1 MGQKSNPNSF
11 QLSKK
16 ANNVFSSS
24 FNSLEYSNFLKD
36 YLSISSNLISFFEK
50 NNCLVKDCH
59 IMLNNDKSF
68 LTIFISFLVL
78 NDISKKQK
86 DNLLDTSFILN
97 NFWAIFN
104 KFGYLNSKR
113 IVFQNLNK
121 LVLDKKEKDTEA
133 KINDL
138 FKLFKN
144 EIYFESGNKLF
155 YILCNVTNSAEL
167 LAKFIA
173 YYFKKYHRTSKINKF
188 FNYLQ
193 KFVSLIGAKEKLNF
207 PSILNGIKIQ
217 IKGRFRGSSRT
228 KIRVFGA
235 GSIPLQTVNI
245 NIRYSQVHVTS
256 SYGVFGVKVWVLE
269 KNK

>member
-16 ANNVFSSS
+16 SNNIFFSA
-24 FNSLEYSNFLKD
+24 FNSLEYSNYLKD
-36 YLSISSNLISFFEK
+36 YLSISSNLINFFEK
-50 NNCLVKDCH
+50 NKCIVKDCH
-59 IMLNNDKSF
+59 IMLNNNKSF
-68 LTIFISFLVL
+68 LTIFINFVVL
-78 NDISKKQK
+78 TDISKKP
-86 DNLLDTSFILN
+86 NNNFLEVSFILKK
-97 NFWAIFN
+97 FWSVLN
-104 KFGYLNSKR
+104 RFGYSGSKR
-113 IVFQNLNK
+113 LILQNLNK
-121 LVLDKKEKDTEA
+121 LVLDKRNINFEKKTQES
-133 KINDL
+133 
-138 FKLFKN
+138 FKFFRN
-144 EIYFESGNKLF
+144 EVYFDSGNNLF
-155 YILCNVTNSAEL
+155 YLLCNTTNNANL
-167 LAKFIA
+167 FAKFIA
-173 YYFKKYHRTSKINKF
+173 FYFKKYHRSAKINKF

-228 KIRVFGA
+228 KIRVFEA

>member
-11 QLSKK
+11 HILRKS
-16 ANNVFSSS
+16 NNIFSSS
-24 FNSLEYSNFLKD
+24 FNYLEYSNFLKD

-50 NNCLVKDCH
+50 NNCIVKDCH
-59 IMLNNDKSF
+59 VMLNNDNSF

-78 NDISKKQK
+78 NNTPKQQK
-86 DNLLDTSFILN
+86 NNFLDVSFILN
-97 NFWAIFN
+97 NFWSIFN

-121 LVLDKKEKDTEA
+121 LVLDKKDNNTES

-144 EIYFESGNKLF
+144 EVYFDSGNKLF
-155 YILCNVTNSAEL
+155 YLLCNVTNSDEL

-173 YYFKKYHRTSKINKF
+173 YYFKKYHRTNKINKF

-193 KFVSLIGAKEKLNF
+193 RFVSSIITKERLNF
-207 PSILNGIKIQ
+207 PSILKGIKIQ

-235 GSIPLQTVNI
+235 GSIPLQTVSL
-245 NIRYSQVHVTS
+245 NIRYSQVHVNS

-269 KNK
+269 KN

>member
-104 KFGYLNSKR
+104 KFGYLNHEPIIKLWEDHIFLNKNNSSKLWP
-113 IVFQNLNK
+113 IIMWQSWLENNNLN
-121 LVLDKKEKDTEA
+121 
-133 KINDL
+133 
-138 FKLFKN
+138 
-144 EIYFESGNKLF
+144 
-155 YILCNVTNSAEL
+155 
-167 LAKFIA
+167 
-173 YYFKKYHRTSKINKF
+173 
-188 FNYLQ
+188 
-193 KFVSLIGAKEKLNF
+193 
-207 PSILNGIKIQ
+207 
-217 IKGRFRGSSRT
+217 
-228 KIRVFGA
+228 
-235 GSIPLQTVNI
+235 
-245 NIRYSQVHVTS
+245 
-256 SYGVFGVKVWVLE
+256 
-269 KNK
+269 

>member
-121 LVLDKKEKDTEA
+121 LVLDKKK
-133 KINDL
+133 KIL
-138 FKLFKN
+138 KRKLMIYLSFSKMKFILN
-144 EIYFESGNKLF
+144 QVINYFIYF
-155 YILCNVTNSAEL
+155 VML
-167 LAKFIA
+167 LI
-173 YYFKKYHRTSKINKF
+173 
-188 FNYLQ
+188 
-193 KFVSLIGAKEKLNF
+193 V
-207 PSILNGIKIQ
+207 PS
-217 IKGRFRGSSRT
+217 
-228 KIRVFGA
+228 
-235 GSIPLQTVNI
+235 
-245 NIRYSQVHVTS
+245 Y
-256 SYGVFGVKVWVLE
+256 
-269 KNK
+269 